1 MNTLDYVIL
10 GALAISLVIGFLKGF
25 IKQLLAVGGVVVIT
39 TLTATVTPYVDTWI
53 APYIESEGTR
63 AAVAMFGAVILLAAV
78 YGLVGWIIG
87 KILKKVSI
95 IKVLDKVLGG
105 VVGIV
110 VVYLIFAVV
119 FALLT
124 QTGEIFL
131 PRIKALLGD
140 SIDSSWFAQNVYG
153 EGKNFFGD
161 WVING
166 IAQRLLD
173 SLVPPAEAYVSGIQI
188 CA

>member
-10 GALAISLVIGFLKGF
+10 VALAASLVIGFVKGL
-25 IKQLLAVGGVVVIT
+25 IKQLLAVGGIIVIT
-39 TLTATVTPYVDTWI
+39 TLTATVTPYVDSWI

-63 AAVAMFGAVILLAAV
+63 AAVAMFGAVILIAAV
-78 YGLVGWIIG
+78 YGLVGWLIG
-87 KILKKVSI
+87 RILKK
-95 IKVLDKVLGG
+95 IKIFNLLNRVLGG
-105 VVGIV
+105 VVGVV

-131 PRIKALLGD
+131 PKIKALLGE
-140 SIDSSWFAQNVYG
+140 SIETSWFAQNVYG
-153 EGKNFFGD
+153 NGRNFFGN

-173 SLVPPAEAYVSGIQI
+173 SLVPPAEAYVSGIRFSV
-188 CA
+188 